1 MARYSSLIAWLQEQD
16 DTVVRASFGALDR
29 ILGDAL
35 PASARRYAPFWS
47 IHNHLGRLLA
57 EVGWRATPKFGA
69 GEVEFSRS
77 GEGIPPTR
85 SAAKAARVER
95 SSPAMGSPDLVLIG
109 CVKGKRPGRHP
120 ARDLYTSALFQ
131 GRRQRAEEVGCP
143 WFILSA
149 KHGLVAPHEQVDS
162 YDLELAEL
170 GAAERRAWSARV
182 LSALAQRVG
191 SLQGKTIEIHAGIE
205 YRDFGLAEG
214 LRLRG
219 AHVVVPLEGM
229 TLGEQLAWYADRGR
243 STAAAPGVD
252 TREPSAQALVASPTD
267 PAEVVGQLTQDFL
280 EGTLDLGKRPGAP
293 RPGWNALPEFVAA
306 AGLREWSASDAQ
318 VRIFLTLVA
327 ALDRAREADQLWRG
341 ATELWRAA
349 TWAFVPE
356 KIATCRLTD
365 LRDVLARFGVSRRHT
380 PDTAAWRLIG
390 EALSSAD
397 SPTSVRVAVEEGQGD
412 AGALL
417 RDVCAVTAAEQSW
430 YPFLSGPKVSAMW
443 VRMLIAP
450 GGATI
455 SGADAIPVAVDVQV
469 RKVSEYLGVTPTKDL
484 TLDAARPLIQEAWRT
499 GSAAAA
505 GPAGLAG
512 TPAAIDPAV
521 WFFGKWGCTHC
532 ERTGRRVPI
541 SPICQ
546 RCKFGA

>member
-1 MARYSSLIAWLQEQD
+1 MARYSSLMDWLRTQD
-16 DTVVRASFGALDR
+16 RSVVRVSFDAVER
-29 ILGDAL
+29 ILGASL

-57 EVGWRATPKFGA
+57 EVGWRAAPKLGA

-77 GEGIPPTR
+77 GVGVPTAGPPAKLERVQR
-85 SAAKAARVER
+85 ST
-95 SSPAMGSPDLVLIG
+95 PAIGSPDLVLIG
-109 CVKGKRPGRHP
+109 CVKGKQSGRHP
-120 ARDLYTSALFQ
+120 ALGLYTSSLFQ
-131 GRRQRAEEVGCP
+131 GRRQRAEKAGCP

-149 KHGLVAPHEQVDS
+149 KHGLVAPDEPIDS

-170 GAAERRAWSARV
+170 ATADRRAWSARV
-182 LSALAQRVG
+182 LSALAERVG
-191 SLQGKTIEIHAGIE
+191 TLQGKTIEIHAGTE
-205 YRDFGLAEG
+205 YRNFGLTEG
-214 LRLRG
+214 LRARG
-219 AHVVVPLEGM
+219 AEVVVPLQGM
-229 TLGEQLAWYADRGR
+229 ALGKQLAWFADSGR
-243 STAAAPGVD
+243 ATAAALGAGKHAAWRPPVAA
-252 TREPSAQALVASPTD
+252 SATD
-267 PAEVVGQLTQDFL
+267 PAEVVGRLTRDFL
-280 EGTLDLGKRPGAP
+280 EGALDIGKRPGVP
-293 RPGWNALPEFVAA
+293 RPGWDALPEFVAA
-306 AGLREWSASDAQ
+306 AGLRQWGASDAQ

-390 EALSSAD
+390 EALLSAD
-397 SPTSVRVAVEEGQGD
+397 SPPSVRVAVEEGKGD

-417 RDVCAVTAAEQSW
+417 RDVCAVTDTEQSW

-469 RKVSEYLGVTPTKDL
+469 RKVSEYLGVTLTKNL

-532 ERTGRRVPI
+532 ERTGSRVPI